1 LYLGIWRLVV
11 TGRLQHTDGSGSK
24 ERQGRGFEDTRWK
37 KDSAYDGL
45 MGDVLGVRSAH
56 EGATDL
62 GHGVCEDRNAWNV
75 STAADP
81 SRQEYRGVVNWQL
94 RQ

>member
-1 LYLGIWRLVV
+1 V

-24 ERQGRGFEDTRWK
+24 ERQGRGFEDRQWGLE
-37 KDSAYDGL
+37 SAYDGS

-62 GHGVCEDRNAWNV
+62 GHRVCEGRNAWNV

-81 SRQEYRGVVNWQL
+81 SRQIYRGAVN
-94 RQ
+94 